1 MNHPPVNCTQNR
13 QFENAFSPGN
23 AAVAHGAAQESSSS
37 IAAFMAL
44 LLEATVFRN
53 PRQKEDLVGLVSSLI
68 TFSMTG
74 CVLQLAGRTATASQ
88 YPA

>member
-1 MNHPPVNCTQNR
+1 MNHPPVSRTQNR
-13 QFENAFSPGN
+13 HFENVLSAGN
-23 AAVAHGAAQESSSS
+23 AAVQESSSN

-44 LLEATVFRN
+44 LLEATVFRH

-74 CVLQLAGRTATASQ
+74 RVLQLAGRTATASQ
-88 YPA
+88 FPA